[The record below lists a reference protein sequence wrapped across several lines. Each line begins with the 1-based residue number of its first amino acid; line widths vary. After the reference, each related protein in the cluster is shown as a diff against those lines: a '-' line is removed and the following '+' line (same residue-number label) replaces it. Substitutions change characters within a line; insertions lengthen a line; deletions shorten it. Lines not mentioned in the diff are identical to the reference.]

1 MKQPAATKL
10 PQAGVPPFLGIAA
23 ALLSVYL
30 FWGGTYLGMKI
41 AIETIPPFTMGG
53 VRFLTAGFILYIL
66 ARMKGETRPNA
77 REWRGAGITGAL
89 LLLGGNGI
97 VAWAEQRVPSAVA
110 SLLVATVP
118 LWMLLFSWAGPGRK
132 KPSAGVVTGIVLG
145 FAGIVIL
152 VVHPGSSS
160 GRSLDMAG
168 IAALLLASVSWSIG
182 SLYSRKANL
191 PGSPLL
197 STAVQMI
204 VGGSLLLIV
213 SLLLGEWSGFKPGAV
228 SLRSF
233 AALGYLIAFGSIVSY
248 TAYIWLLKHAEP
260 VLVSTYAFVNPV
272 VAVFLG
278 WFLGGEQLSSSSLT
292 AACFIVAA
300 VAVITVSGKSTSGR
314 KSARRSA
321 SVTGRD

>member
-10 PQAGVPPFLGIAA
+10 PQAGVPPFMAITA
-23 ALLSVYL
+23 ALLLVYL

-53 VRFLTAGFILYIL
+53 IRFLSAGFILYIL
-66 ARMKGETRPNA
+66 ARFKGVKRPNA
-77 REWRGAGITGAL
+77 GEWKGAGIAGAL
-89 LLLGGNGI
+89 LLLGGNGV

-118 LWMLLFSWAGPGRK
+118 LWMLVFGWAGPSRK
-132 KPSAGVVTGIVLG
+132 KPSAGVMTGIVLG

-152 VVHPGSSS
+152 VHPGSSS
-160 GRSLDMAG
+160 GGSLDMAG

-182 SLYSRKANL
+182 SLYSRKAKL
-191 PGSPLL
+191 PESPLL
-197 STAVQMI
+197 STAVQMV

-213 SLLLGEWSGFKPGAV
+213 SLVLGEWSGFQPGAV
-228 SLRSF
+228 TLRSF

-278 WFLGGEQLSSSSLT
+278 WFLGGEQLSSNSLT

-321 SVTGRD
+321 SVAGRD